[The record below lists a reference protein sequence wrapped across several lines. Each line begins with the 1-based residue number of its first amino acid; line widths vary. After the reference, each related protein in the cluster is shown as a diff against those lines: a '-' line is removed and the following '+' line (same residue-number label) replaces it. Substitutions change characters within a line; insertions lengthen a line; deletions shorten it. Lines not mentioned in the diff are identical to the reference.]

1 MNLLTSN
8 DFVYMPTNRIL
19 HYTSNK
25 FQIVQGLNYGNQDS
39 IVKLYGDYKILHT
52 VCQNEMFP
60 EKISDQEYHFNLIGG
75 QHYWIVGNISMFS
88 NNDKFNDPYVTVYFK
103 YVNLNNSSGDP
114 EQSRSITV
122 HTSNSKQATQYVNVN
137 FETSWSANG
146 YISVYIV
153 TDDIIDIHAL
163 QCFNFTTA

>member
-8 DFVYMPTNRIL
+8 DSVKMPTNTIL

-25 FQIVQGLNYGNQDS
+25 FQIVQGLNYGRQDS
-39 IVKLYGDYKILHT
+39 ILKLYGDYKILHT

-60 EKISDQEYHFNLIGG
+60 EKISDQEYRFKLIGG
-75 QHYWIVGNISMFS
+75 QNYWIVGNISIFS
-88 NNDKFNDPYVTVYFK
+88 NNGNFNVTTVTVYFK
-103 YVNLNNSSGDP
+103 YVVLNDSNK
-114 EQSRSITV
+114 EQSRSMIV
-122 HTSNSKQATQYVNVN
+122 RVNNSKQATQYVNVN
-137 FETSWSANG
+137 FETDWNANG

-153 TDDIIDIHAL
+153 TDDIIDVNAL

>member
-8 DFVYMPTNRIL
+8 DSVLIPTNTIL

-25 FQIVQGLNYGNQDS
+25 FQIVTPLNYGNQDS
-39 IVKLYGDYKILHT
+39 IVKLYGDYRILHT
-52 VCQNEMFP
+52 VCQSEIFP

-75 QHYWIVGNISMFS
+75 QNYWIVGNVSIFS
-88 NNDKFNDPYVTVYFK
+88 NNDKFNDSTRTVHFK
-103 YVNLNNSSGDP
+103 YVNLNNTDKD
-114 EQSRSITV
+114 QSKSILVNITN
-122 HTSNSKQATQYVNVN
+122 TKQATQYVNVN
-137 FETSWSANG
+137 FETDWSPNG

-153 TDDIIDIHAL
+153 TDDIIDVHAL

>member
-8 DFVYMPTNRIL
+8 NFVKMPTNTIL

-25 FQIVQGLNYGNQDS
+25 FQIVTPLNYGNQDS

-52 VCQNEMFP
+52 VFQSEIFP

-75 QHYWIVGNISMFS
+75 QHYWIVGNVSMFS

-103 YVNLNNSSGDP
+103 YKSNTSDP
-114 EQSRSITV
+114 EQSGSITV

-137 FETSWSANG
+137 FETSWSGNG

>member
-25 FQIVQGLNYGNQDS
+25 FQIVSDINYGKQNS
-39 IVKLYGDYKILHT
+39 IVKLYGDNNILHT
-52 VCQNEMFP
+52 VCQSEMFP

-75 QHYWIVGNISMFS
+75 QNYWIVGNVSIFS
-88 NNDKFNDPYVTVYFK
+88 NNDNLLISTVTVYFK
-103 YVNLNNSSGDP
+103 YVNLNNIGDP
-114 EQSRSITV
+114 EQSRSIIV
-122 HTSNSKQATQYVNVN
+122 NVNNSKQATQYVNVN
-137 FETSWSANG
+137 FETAWSKNG

-153 TDDIIDIHAL
+153 TDDIIDVHAL